1 MQSENEQVFK
11 AVQSL
16 QAHPPL
22 SIILADDDQM
32 NLHVISRILDNI
44 PSVSSNHVKI
54 IQVTNGQDALIEATS
69 PKNDVK
75 LILMDCEMPIMDGFT
90 AS

>member
-1 MQSENEQVFK
+1 MVFK
-11 AVQSL
+11 AFLSFEARSAQ
-16 QAHPPL
+16 

-32 NLHVISRILDNI
+32 NLLVISKILDNI
-44 PSVSSNHVKI
+44 PCVKSNHVKV
-54 IQVTNGQDALIEATS
+54 IQVTNGEDALREAIS
-69 PKNDVK
+69 SRNEVK

>member
-1 MQSENEQVFK
+1 MVFK
-11 AVQSL
+11 AVLSFE
-16 QAHPPL
+16 ARKAL

-32 NLHVISRILDNI
+32 NLLVISKILENI
-44 PSVSSNHVKI
+44 PCVKSNHVKV
-54 IQVTNGQDALIEATS
+54 IQVTNGKDALREAIS
-69 PKNDVK
+69 SRNEVK